1 MAPELFHPEFDK
13 AGKKAG
19 LQIWRIEDM
28 EMKPIPAK
36 TYGHFFIG
44 DAYIVLHAKPTGSRF
59 SYRLHFWL
67 GNDSSQDEQGAA
79 AMLATQLDDFLGGD
93 PIQYRETQQHESEIF
108 KAYFK
113 SGIIYKKGGHAS
125 GFKHVETN
133 QYNVKRLLH
142 VKGRKNVTAVE
153 VEFSWH
159 SFNLGDV
166 FIVDLG
172 KIIIQWNGPQSNRME
187 RLKGAKMAKDI
198 RDNERAGRAQ
208 VFIIDGENERR
219 EQAAFDGMVKLLGAK
234 PSNLAAAISDEK
246 VSRDRMSQLK
256 LFHVSDES
264 GQLTVQELAT
274 KPLTQDLLNHSDC
287 YILDQGGAKVF
298 VWKGKLASQEERS
311 GAMARALG
319 YMAAKQY
326 SHHTQVETVP
336 DGAESMQFKQL
347 FKGWKMKGET
357 IGRGSVHT
365 RGRIASV
372 KHVKF
377 DATTMHAEPALAA
390 QHRMVDDGSGKVEI
404 WRIEG
409 SELVAVS
416 EDTYGQFYGGD
427 CYIIMYTYQ
436 TAGREQYIVYYWQ
449 GRHATQDEIAASAFH
464 TVALDDKFGGAPVQV
479 RVVMGKE
486 PKHFMAM
493 FKGKLIIYEGGTSRT
508 GGQSEDSPIRLFQ
521 VKGSD
526 HHNTK
531 AIEVKVAA
539 SSLNSNDVFLLKS
552 PKNLWM
558 WCGKGSSGDEREMT
572 KHLAHLLSKT
582 ELETLSEGTE
592 PNMFWAVLGGKAPY
606 ADSGRLKDEESPDHV
621 RLYECTN
628 ASGNFRCEEIADF
641 TQDDLDE
648 DDVMLLDAGSEVYL
662 WIGKGSNKQEQQ
674 ESIVAALN
682 YLKTDPTGSRDPH
695 TPIIKVKQ
703 GFEPPTFTG
712 WFLAWD
718 PAKWSDNKSYDEIKK
733 ELGGQEDM
741 FAQVIASL
749 STVTVNGSTST
760 TEASS
765 GGGAAPVK
773 DAPITEFF
781 SYDALI
787 GGELPEGID
796 MTRREA
802 YLSDGEFEAIFGM
815 SKLAF
820 AGSPKWKRDVLKKQ
834 KNLF

>member
-1 MAPELFHPEFDK
+1 
-13 AGKKAG
+13 
-19 LQIWRIEDM
+19 M

-36 TYGHFFIG
+36 SYGHFFIG
-44 DAYIVLHAKPTGSRF
+44 DAYIVLHTKASGSHH

-67 GNDSSQDEQGAA
+67 GNESSQDEQGAA

-93 PIQYRETQQHESEIF
+93 PVQYRETQQHESELF

-153 VEFSWH
+153 VDFSWS

-172 KIIIQWNGPQSNRME
+172 KIIIQWNGPESNRME
-187 RLKGAKMAKDI
+187 RLKGAQMAKDI
-198 RDNERAGRAQ
+198 RDSERAGRAQ
-208 VFIIDGENERR
+208 VFIIDGENERK
-219 EQAAFDGMVKLLGAK
+219 EKNAYEGMVKLLGEK
-234 PSNLAAAISDEK
+234 PASIAAAISDEK
-246 VSRDRMSQLK
+246 VSRERLSQLK

-287 YILDQGGAKVF
+287 YILDQGGSKVY
-298 VWKGKLASQEERS
+298 VWKGKHASQEERS

-319 YMAAKQY
+319 YMSAKQY

-347 FKGWKMKGET
+347 FKGWKSKGET
-357 IGRGSVHT
+357 TGYGKTHT
-365 RGRIASV
+365 KGRIAKV
-372 KHVKF
+372 THVKF
-377 DATTMHAEPALAA
+377 DATSMHAEPAVAA
-390 QHRMVDDGSGKVEI
+390 QHRMVDDGTGKVEI

-409 SELVAVS
+409 SEMVPVA

-427 CYIIMYTYQ
+427 CYLILYTYEN
-436 TAGREQYIVYYWQ
+436 AGRQQYIVYYWQ
-449 GRHATQDEIAASAFH
+449 GRHATQDEIAASAYMA
-464 TVALDDKFGGAPVQV
+464 VALDDKYGGAPVQV

-493 FKGKLIIYEGGTSRT
+493 FKGKLIIYEGGTSRS

-521 VKGSD
+521 VKGTD

-531 AIEVKVAA
+531 AIEVKVAS
-539 SSLNSNDVFLLKS
+539 SSLNSNDVFLLKT
-552 PKNLWM
+552 PRNLWM

-572 KHLAHLLSKT
+572 KHLAEVLSKF
-582 ELETLSEGTE
+582 ELETISEGTE
-592 PNMFWAVLGGKAPY
+592 PNMFWAALGGKAPY
-606 ADSGRLKDEESPDHV
+606 ADGSRHKDEHSDDHV
-621 RLYECTN
+621 RLYECSN
-628 ASGNFRCEEIADF
+628 ATGNFRCEEIADF

-648 DDVMLLDAGSEVYL
+648 DDVMLLDAQSEVYL
-662 WIGKGSNKQEQQ
+662 WIGKGANKQEQQ
-674 ESIVAALN
+674 ESVVTALN

-712 WFLAWD
+712 WFMAWD
-718 PAKWSDNKSYDEIKK
+718 PAKWSNNKSYEELKR

-741 FAQVIASL
+741 FEQVISSL
-749 STVTVNGSTST
+749 TNTSVNGG
-760 TEASS
+760 SS
-765 GGGAAPVK
+765 GADNKTPAK
-773 DAPITEFF
+773 DRPITDFF
-781 SYDALI
+781 SYAELT
-787 GGELPEGID
+787 GEELPEDLD

-802 YLSDGEFEAIFGM
+802 YLSDSEFESIFGI
-815 SKLAF
+815 SKVEF
-820 AGSPKWKRDVLKKQ
+820 NSSPKWKQEVLKK
-834 KNLF
+834 KHKLF